1 MQDQVPAVGSGA
13 GRLGRPPNPLD
24 PAASRRAELGAEV
37 RRLRAARGLSL
48 DALAKLAHCS
58 SSHLSEVENGRKLPS
73 VGLVQNLDRVLE
85 TAGEAG
91 LVERF
96 WGAVAEQTVERH
108 DRQARRRQAASRRV
122 ALSSASVEL
131 QPTGLVLDAG
141 TASGASSASATL
153 QVVEPGA
160 QGREVNRANRR
171 TAIKAITVMGGVG
184 ALGGRQVL
192 GDAADAAVAAYR
204 KRARVDPMTL
214 EELDQDVERFALEC
228 LGVPHAELF
237 PQVCDDWQQV
247 ERFLDARQSLKDR
260 AHLTLLGGQL
270 TYFLARLSFNMG
282 DYAAARRQAVLA
294 WQYAEDVGQPVLCAS
309 VRTLQ
314 GTIAFYAGQHQK
326 ALDLLRA
333 ACAYDTP
340 YNRSRIAANTARAYA
355 VLGDRPRAERALA
368 AMERHLVD
376 LPPQPGDSPYTT
388 ATAMSAL
395 ATTLAYLGEGGTA
408 EPYARRAVALHYAPG
423 VRDTLFEDRG
433 NATLNL
439 AASLVLRRQPEPEE
453 AARLCIEAI
462 AVPQA
467 QRTETVDKRAVELYG
482 LLLGRWRTSPAVKDF
497 ADRLRGYELPVSNP

>member
-1 MQDQVPAVGSGA
+1 
-13 GRLGRPPNPLD
+13 
-24 PAASRRAELGAEV
+24 
-37 RRLRAARGLSL
+37 
-48 DALAKLAHCS
+48 
-58 SSHLSEVENGRKLPS
+58 VENGRKLPS
-73 VGLVQNLDRVLE
+73 VGLIENLDRVLG
-85 TAGEAG
+85 TASEDG

-108 DRQARRRQAASRRV
+108 DRQARRRQAGERRV
-122 ALSSASVEL
+122 ALRPASVEP
-131 QPTGLVLDAG
+131 QPTGLVPDADAA
-141 TASGASSASATL
+141 TGASSASAAS

-160 QGREVNRANRR
+160 RGREVKRANRR

-184 ALGGRQVL
+184 ALGGRHVL
-192 GDAADAAVAAYR
+192 IDAADAAVAAYR
-204 KRARVDPMTL
+204 KRAHVDPMTL
-214 EELDQDVERFALEC
+214 EELDQDVERFALDC

-247 ERFLDARQSLKDR
+247 ERFLDARQSLTDR
-260 AHLTLLGGQL
+260 AHLTLVGGQL

-282 DYAAARRQAVLA
+282 DYAAARRHAVLA

-309 VRTLQ
+309 LRTLQ

-326 ALDLLRA
+326 SLDLLRA
-333 ACAYDTP
+333 AGAYDAP

-395 ATTLAYLGEGGTA
+395 ASTLTRLGEGETA
-408 EPYARRAVALHYAPG
+408 EAYARQAVALHNALA
-423 VRDTLFEDRG
+423 VKDTPFEDRD

-439 AASLVLRRQPEPEE
+439 AASLVLRRQPEPVE
-453 AARLCIEAI
+453 AARLGIEAI
-462 AVPQA
+462 AVPEA
-467 QRTETVDKRAVELYG
+467 QRTETVRKRAVELYR
-482 LLLGRWRTSPAVKDF
+482 LLGRWRTSPAVKDL
-497 ADRLRGYELPVSNP
+497 ADRLRGYELPAPNP

>member
-1 MQDQVPAVGSGA
+1 MQDQPSSPSGGA

-24 PAASRRAELGAEV
+24 PATSRRAELGAEV

-48 DALAKLAHCS
+48 DALAKLVHCS
-58 SSHLSEVENGRKLPS
+58 SSHLSEVENGKKLPS
-73 VGLVQNLDRVLE
+73 VGLIQNLDRVLG
-85 TAGEAG
+85 TAGEDG

-108 DRQARRRQAASRRV
+108 DRQARRRQADERRV
-122 ALSSASVEL
+122 ALPPASVEPQL
-131 QPTGLVLDAG
+131 TGLVPDTDMAG
-141 TASGASSASATL
+141 GASSGSNTL
-153 QVVEPGA
+153 HVEPGA
-160 QGREVNRANRR
+160 RGRGVKSANRR

-184 ALGGRQVL
+184 ALGGRHL
-192 GDAADAAVAAYR
+192 LIDAADAAVAAYR
-204 KRARVDPMTL
+204 KRAHVDPMTL

-282 DYAAARRQAVLA
+282 DYAAARRHAVLA
-294 WQYAEDVGQPVLCAS
+294 WQYAEDVEQPVLCAS
-309 VRTLQ
+309 LRTLQ

-326 ALDLLRA
+326 SLDLLRA
-333 ACAYDTP
+333 AGAYDTP
-340 YNRSRIAANTARAYA
+340 YNRSRVAANTARAYA

-395 ATTLAYLGEGGTA
+395 ASTLTRLGEGETA
-408 EPYARRAVALHYAPG
+408 EAYARQAVALHNALA
-423 VRDTLFEDRG
+423 VKDTPFEDRD

-439 AASLVLRRQPEPEE
+439 AASLVLRRQPEPVE
-453 AARLCIEAI
+453 AARLGIEAI
-462 AVPQA
+462 AVPEA
-467 QRTETVDKRAVELYG
+467 QRTETVRKRAVELYR
-482 LLLGRWRTSPAVKDF
+482 LLGRWRTSPAVKDL
-497 ADRLRGYELPVSNP
+497 ADRLRGYELPAPNP